1 MNTWYVSKTGNGQG
15 LVIEECTGRNVAVT
29 YDEKDANLI
38 ALAPRMLEALNKAL
52 EELDY
57 LRREASI
64 RTCAGGDFIEV
75 DDTVLREIWSIKSE
89 LAE

>member
-1 MNTWYVSKTGNGQG
+1 MNTWYAKQYEQGVVIDEQTGD
-15 LVIEECTGRNVAVT
+15 TVAVVYNPDHT
-29 YDEKDANLI
+29 KLI
-38 ALAPRMLEALNKAL
+38 AMAPRMLEALNKAL

-75 DDTVLREIWSIKSE
+75 NDTILREIWSIKSE